1 MKGTSRRG
9 RLRSMAD
16 PALLAPP
23 LRPPID
29 RPLTAPSLHRLLDE
43 FEALVRQGHPAAP
56 DWAEARRAAF
66 MAQRDQLLKARFL
79 LACDHSGS
87 ARRPM
92 SGLIDDLLQAL
103 RIFRAN
109 DRSAEAAR
117 CLARLC
123 DRYTLQGL
131 DLAALAAGRMALDV
145 PDLHLDDRI
154 RLLAPM
160 CIALAHQMRMPAA
173 WALIEEIGGALRRVS
188 RDGEAWGRFDMARA
202 AMHFIEAVRAARM
215 RSIYGLDL
223 SSGPPDPVEVE
234 RHLLACERL
243 LTGPSLQR
251 SVNAT
256 SLHALCATLRAQ
268 GERAVN
274 LLQTLSVEA
283 NTHHDVICTYNLG
296 WCLRVLER
304 PAEALVYLE
313 RAAQIVA
320 HVPAGK
326 AQLMVQYDLAQCLA
340 QLGRHEAAFEAME
353 SFVHQRAA
361 LYAAET
367 QALRRLED
375 ASGGRAGGRHGAL
388 RGLTSRAAPAP
399 NDIDLLRSEPPCLA
413 QAERALVQQL
423 PRRLS
428 VQALAAHTGVSVRTL
443 QQAARRF
450 RGQTLSALL
459 RQRLM
464 QEALQWMMSTDLTLQ
479 DIAAR
484 CAYRDAGA
492 FSRDFKRV
500 HGSAPSVHR
509 ALLCRQTGGEDA
521 PIASPACPVSPARG

>member
-1 MKGTSRRG
+1 
-9 RLRSMAD
+9 
-16 PALLAPP
+16 
-23 LRPPID
+23 
-29 RPLTAPSLHRLLDE
+29 LTAPSLHRLLDE

-131 DLAALAAGRMALDV
+131 DLAALEAGRMALDV

-188 RDGEAWGRFDMARA
+188 RDGEAWGRFDLARA

-243 LTGPSLQR
+243 LTGPSLLR

-388 RGLTSRAAPAP
+388 LGLTSRAAPAP

>member
-375 ASGGRAGGRHGAL
+375 ASGVRAGGRHGAL
-388 RGLTSRAAPAP
+388 LGLTSRAAPAP
-399 NDIDLLRSEPPCLA
+399 DDIDLLRSEPPCLA

>member
-1 MKGTSRRG
+1 
-9 RLRSMAD
+9 
-16 PALLAPP
+16 
-23 LRPPID
+23 
-29 RPLTAPSLHRLLDE
+29 LTHPSLHRLLEE
-43 FEALVRQGHPAAP
+43 FEALVRQGHLAAP

-92 SGLIDDLLQAL
+92 SGLIDDLLLAL
-103 RIFRAN
+103 RIFRTN

-160 CIALAHQMRMPAA
+160 CVALAHQMRMPAA
-173 WALIEEIGGALRRVS
+173 WALIEEIGSALRRVS
-188 RDGEAWGRFDMARA
+188 RNGEAWGRFDLARA

-223 SSGPPDPVEVE
+223 PEGPPDTVEVE

-243 LTGPSLQR
+243 IASPSLQR

-256 SLHALCATLRAQ
+256 SLHALCATLRGDGPQ
-268 GERAVN
+268 AVD
-274 LLQTLSVEA
+274 LLQALSVEA
-283 NTHHDVICTYNLG
+283 NTHHDVACTYNLG
-296 WCLRVLER
+296 WCLRVLGR
-304 PAEALVYLE
+304 PTEALVHLE
-313 RAAQIVA
+313 RARQIVA
-320 HVPAGK
+320 DVPAGK
-326 AQLMVQYDLAQCLA
+326 AQLMVQYDLALCLA
-340 QLGRHEAAFEAME
+340 QLGRHEAAFAAMAA
-353 SFVHQRAA
+353 FVHQRAA
-361 LYAAET
+361 LFAAET
-367 QALRRLED
+367 QALRQLED
-375 ASGGRAGGRHGAL
+375 ACGMRAGGRRGVL
-388 RGLTSRAAPAP
+388 RSLTSRAAPAP
-399 NDIDLLRSEPPCLA
+399 DDISLLRTEPPCLA

-464 QEALQWMMSTDLTLQ
+464 QEALQWMMTTDLTLQ
-479 DIAAR
+479 EIAAR

-509 ALLCRQTGGEDA
+509 SLMSRHTGGEGTA
-521 PIASPACPVSPARG
+521 IATPACPVSPARG

>member
-1 MKGTSRRG
+1 M
-9 RLRSMAD
+9 
-16 PALLAPP
+16 
-23 LRPPID
+23 
-29 RPLTAPSLHRLLDE
+29 TAPSLHRLLDE

-92 SGLIDDLLQAL
+92 SGLIDDLLLAL

-188 RDGEAWGRFDMARA
+188 RDGEAWGRFDLARA

-223 SSGPPDPVEVE
+223 SSGPPDAVEVG

-243 LTGPSLQR
+243 LTSPSLQR

-256 SLHALCATLRAQ
+256 SLHALCATLHGE

-283 NTHHDVICTYNLG
+283 STHHDVICTYNLG

-304 PAEALVYLE
+304 PAEALVYLA

-375 ASGGRAGGRHGAL
+375 ASGVRAGGRHGAL
-388 RGLTSRAAPAP
+388 LGLTSRAAPAP